1 MVSKHIIEIYDNI
14 LDQIKTNVGIK
25 VNITYPRGT
34 DNIIV
39 RDFDVT
45 LEVFSVIL
53 SRRNKL
59 KGGR

>member
-14 LDQIKTNVGIK
+14 LDQIKTNVGNK

-34 DNIIV
+34 NNIIV